1 MRRSKV
7 RVDKVTK
14 KHKAGGGW
22 ITAVKDCSFE
32 VNEGEFLSILGPSG
46 CGKSTILRLIAGFE
60 LPTEGQIYYDDQL
73 CNGIIGRERA
83 MVFQEP
89 TLFPWL
95 RVKDNIA
102 FGLKYNG
109 CGKEDI
115 KQRVEEYVAIM
126 GLMGFEDRLPHELSG
141 GMRQRAMLARTLI
154 NKPDVLLM
162 DEPFASVDAYTR
174 EILQFD
180 LLRVWGE
187 VLQPTQRKTVIFVTH
202 SIEEAILLADRI
214 LICCHRPACPISEI
228 RPELERPRCREMT
241 VLPYFVKLKEEL
253 SVIMRE
259 QVLKSREIE
268 LVEGA

>member
-1 MRRSKV
+1 MKGAKV
-7 RVDKVTK
+7 KVDKVAKTY
-14 KHKAGGGW
+14 KAGGGS

-32 VNEGEFLSILGPSG
+32 VSEGEFLS
-46 CGKSTILRLIAGFE
+46 
-60 LPTEGQIYYDDQL
+60 PTEGQIYFDGQL

-102 FGLKYNG
+102 FGLKFRG
-109 CGKEDI
+109 CREEEST
-115 KQRVEEYVAIM
+115 QRVKKYVTTM
-126 GLMGFEDRLPHELSG
+126 GLIGFEDRLPHELSG
-141 GMRQRAMLARTLI
+141 GMRQRAMLARTLV
-154 NKPDVLLM
+154 NEPDVLLM

-174 EILQFD
+174 EILQLD

-187 VLQPTQRKTVIFVTH
+187 ELLSTERKTVIFVTH
-202 SIEEAILLADRI
+202 SIEEAILLGDRI
-214 LICCHRPACPISEI
+214 LVCTHRPACPLSEVN
-228 RPELERPRCREMT
+228 PELGRPRCREMIAT
-241 VLPYFVKLKEEL
+241 PYFVGLKEEL

-268 LVEGA
+268 LVEGV

>member
-1 MRRSKV
+1 MKKAKV
-7 RVDKVTK
+7 KVDKVTK
-14 KHKAGGGW
+14 KYKAGGGW

-32 VNEGEFLSILGPSG
+32 VSEGEFLSILGPSG
-46 CGKSTILRLIAGFE
+46 CGKSTLLRMIAGFE
-60 LPTEGQIYYDDQL
+60 LPTDGRIYLDDQL

-95 RVKDNIA
+95 RVKNNIA
-102 FGLKYNG
+102 FGLKFRG
-109 CGKEDI
+109 CNEDEAT
-115 KQRVEEYVAIM
+115 QRVKAYVATM
-126 GLMGFEDRLPHELSG
+126 GLIGFEGRLPHELSG
-141 GMRQRAMLARTLI
+141 GMRQRAMLARTLV
-154 NKPDVLLM
+154 NEPDVLLM

-187 VLQPTQRKTVIFVTH
+187 ELLPTERKTVIFVTH
-202 SIEEAILLADRI
+202 SIEEAILLGDRI
-214 LICCHRPACPISEI
+214 LVCCHRPACPISEI
-228 RPELERPRCREMT
+228 HPELERPRYREMT